1 MKRVCLI
8 AFCVLSLLM
17 CHCSGAE
24 DAVRPRVLVAL
35 GDSYTAGEGI
45 EPYYGQNAPMP
56 EKCKDPDWLAHRSE
70 NGWPG
75 LLTLPGVEGVLAEHR
90 GEYFFFAAASGAKTN
105 QLFLLTEEEKEAG
118 ISAGMEKEY
127 KREGISG
134 TEVLAPQLSV
144 FDKLDEKGLK
154 ADYVVLTIGGND
166 VDFKNIITL
175 SVLGKTASITG
186 DTNVDKGVSLFEQQY
201 ETDHVREAIKRAFHD
216 VSARAGEQATILVG
230 GYPYPII
237 DVQAGGAFSRDSAA
251 ILNEATYFFCI
262 ELINIVDECQSQGM
276 NICYVG
282 VSREF
287 EGHGAYSDDPYINP
301 VILLAGNQDLVSP
314 ALINSASVHP
324 NAKGA
329 EAIARCVQ
337 YAIDRLEAGSERYI
351 FDYFAEDE

>member
-1 MKRVCLI
+1 
-8 AFCVLSLLM
+8 
-17 CHCSGAE
+17 
-24 DAVRPRVLVAL
+24 
-35 GDSYTAGEGI
+35 
-45 EPYYGQNAPMP
+45 
-56 EKCKDPDWLAHRSE
+56 
-70 NGWPG
+70 
-75 LLTLPGVEGVLAEHR
+75 
-90 GEYFFFAAASGAKTN
+90 
-105 QLFLLTEEEKEAG
+105 
-118 ISAGMEKEY
+118 MEKEY

-216 VSARAGEQATILVG
+216 VSARAGEQATILVV